1 MNVTMTIATALAISA
16 SIPGT
21 ATAQGKIYGATAT
34 ATGDGRGRTTMKK
47 FSAVAALALLCAACA
62 GRDPQPIAT
71 VQATDANASCTMIA
85 AEIEANNIKV
95 KELAGEEGGKVAQ
108 NVAAGVGGLF
118 IPVLW
123 FAMDFK
129 GAASK
134 EVTALQ
140 ARQQY
145 LATLATERCKPQRQ
159 R

>member
-16 SIPGT
+16 SIAGT
-21 ATAQGKIYGATAT
+21 ATAQGKIYGAPAT

-71 VQATDANASCTMIA
+71 VQATDANASCAMIA
-85 AEIEANNIKV
+85 AEIEANNINV
-95 KELAGEEGGKVAQ
+95 KDLAGEEGGKVAQ